1 MCVCAREYSW
11 THTLSHRHVLT
22 RAVWE
27 RGDGSGTSFSEEA
40 NSVNTG
46 LKWNLRPLSD
56 GRGKSVWACLMRPWS
71 VWDIVRVYETHHICM
86 SSRAGGLGLACAGRF
101 FSGGTASPVWRRLL
115 FVVPVIVLSFKEH
128 TNYFYHREKVLS
140 KWPRF
145 FQFYSNHKVI
155 RLEMIK
161 THNLIF

>member
-101 FSGGTASPVWRRLL
+101 SLEEPHPQSGAGFCLL
-115 FVVPVIVLSFKEH
+115 FLLLFCLLKNTPIISIIVK
-128 TNYFYHREKVLS
+128 K
-140 KWPRF
+140 F
-145 FQFYSNHKVI
+145 FQSGRVSSSSTAI
-155 RLEMIK
+155 IK
-161 THNLIF
+161 